1 MVQHR
6 IPRQVRLLFLH
17 GNLQKLTLWIYI
29 QIVHIKQRSIG
40 RSAMAVKEL
49 WGENCSER
57 DDFDQLDIVEIES
70 KSTVLMNRDHR
81 RAAFRHGK
89 SLKVSKGGT
98 SLIVL
103 LKLAVAALLGDPSLF
118 ISTMFQFYQK

>member
-1 MVQHR
+1 
-6 IPRQVRLLFLH
+6 
-17 GNLQKLTLWIYI
+17 
-29 QIVHIKQRSIG
+29 
-40 RSAMAVKEL
+40 MAVKEL
-49 WGENCSER
+49 WGENRSER
-57 DDFDQLDIVEIES
+57 DDFDQLDVVEIES

-81 RAAFRHGK
+81 RAAVRHGK

-118 ISTMFQFYQK
+118 ISTMFQFNQK